1 MWPDEA
7 KTYINSVLTVELKMY
22 HTSGQTDSVRYSY
35 DSHVY
40 CFGGK
45 KISFERIVS
54 FCKRFVKF

>member
-45 KISFERIVS
+45 KSVLSALFHFARDL
-54 FCKRFVKF
+54 